1 MSEYAAFA
9 YTTALNDLLADSN
22 HVKYFGDMTVV
33 YWAEENSA
41 ACQNCFAEL
50 LESEEECSNQFL
62 DSVMKGVKE
71 KNINFEGTKL
81 NYENPFYILGLSPN
95 SARISIRF
103 FMRKTFG
110 DIIKNLA
117 KHYSDLKI
125 IKPSSKKFENI
136 PLWQILAATIPPNS
150 KEKST
155 LPLMSGAVVQA
166 VMTRQNYP
174 ASLFQNVLLRIKAD
188 NNVTYE

>member
-33 YWAEENSA
+33 YWAKGNREN
-41 ACQNCFAEL
+41 C
-50 LESEEECSNQFL
+50 
-62 DSVMKGVKE
+62 V
-71 KNINFEGTKL
+71 
-81 NYENPFYILGLSPN
+81 
-95 SARISIRF
+95 ARLSIRF

-110 DIIKNLA
+110 AVIKNLA
-117 KHYSDLKI
+117 KHYSNLNI
-125 IKPSSKKFENI
+125 IKPSSEKFENI
-136 PLWQILAATIPPNS
+136 PLWQILAATVPPNS
-150 KEKST
+150 KEKSA